1 MLKHLG
7 SMGFL
12 GPVLLLATVLYNVLF
27 VATVSVAAVWP
38 KNYVRIVDLDANV
51 GVAPSVYGILPYP
64 GAESGQGG
72 VPAWVHRHADGGGQ
86 GAVQQRQ
93 DAQDGR
99 LGRVD
104 AQLQGPRDQER
115 C

>member
-7 SMGFL
+7 SMGSL
-12 GPVLLLATVLYNVLF
+12 AVLLLATVLYNVLF
-27 VATVSVAAVWP
+27 VATVSVAGMGL
-38 KNYVRIVDLDANV
+38 KNYVRAVELDANV
-51 GVAPSVYGILPYP
+51 CVAPSSVRDPAVHGRRERP
-64 GAESGQGG
+64 GEGS
-72 VPAWVHRHADGGGQ
+72 RLADGGGQ